1 MWGLFFLAV
10 AAVAVMLFAPGFV
23 LLRAFNVARPLAVG
37 FAPAFGVA
45 AYVVVGFAYS
55 KAGVPCSWASV
66 VVPVVAACCAAWA
79 FGASRRRKAGAL
91 SPVRFGLCE
100 KGACGVGA
108 GARFDALCL
117 AGYLV
122 FGAVF
127 ASIVFCWALGSP
139 DHYAQEYDNISHLG
153 SIQSFVES
161 GVWSP
166 FASSLYSTA
175 ADASIN
181 PLPGGGFYPTAWYT
195 VAALACSAFGVTS
208 AMAENVANL
217 VFVALVYPAGMFALL
232 RVVFEARP
240 SVVPF
245 GAVCCL
251 AFSGFPWML
260 LEFGPL
266 YPNMSAFCMV
276 PAAAATFLLIFGAK
290 CPARQRAGLAVWLLV
305 SLCALALAQPNAV
318 FTLAVILSPFL
329 VWEASRIPLL
339 ADASGAKR
347 VALRVMCALVAAG
360 CIAGIWMALYHAP
373 FLRSV
378 VEHEW
383 ILLHSYR
390 DAIIKGLG
398 MGFMADGSQ
407 LALSLAVAVGVVL
420 SVRRPRYLWLSGAF
434 AFAFVIFVVDVSTND
449 EIQHI
454 LGGFWYTD
462 MWRCAAMASLAAVPL
477 CALGLWGASR
487 GMLLLGRRA
496 FKGALPRA
504 ASLGVS
510 GGVCVLLLAAAV
522 FPGVAAPG
530 SATGQSAFR
539 MVASALHDSLNAES
553 VYDAAE
559 KGFVQK
565 VKQAVDSDDLVIN
578 VPDDGSAFAYVADGL
593 RTYYRYTREYDVA
606 KETAESRAIREGL
619 CNVASDDNVLAAV
632 RSIGAKYVLQLDQ
645 GQPEVPSPHLFT
657 YENGEKWHGIDA
669 VRDDTPGFEVVLSEG
684 DMRLYRITAAE

>member
-1 MWGLFFLAV
+1 MWGLFFLAA

-45 AYVVVGFAYS
+45 AYVVVGLAYS
-55 KAGVPCSWASV
+55 KANVACSWASV
-66 VVPVVAACCAAWA
+66 VIPVFVACCVAWA
-79 FGASRRRKAGAL
+79 FGASRRRKAGVAA
-91 SPVRFGLCE
+91 PIRFGLGE
-100 KGACGVGA
+100 RGAAGVPS

-117 AGYLV
+117 AAYLL
-122 FGAVF
+122 FGVVF
-127 ASIVFCWALGSP
+127 ASVVFCWALASP

-153 SIQSFVES
+153 SIQSFVTS

-175 ADASIN
+175 ADVAIN

-232 RVVFEARP
+232 RVVFDARP

-260 LEFGPL
+260 LVFGPL

-276 PAAAATFLLIFGAK
+276 PAAAAVFLLIFGVK
-290 CPARQRAGLAVWLLV
+290 CPARQRAGLVAWLLV

-318 FTLAVILSPFL
+318 FTLAVLLAPFL
-329 VWEASRIPLL
+329 VWKASRIPLL
-339 ADASGAKR
+339 ANASGARR
-347 VALRVMCALVAAG
+347 VALRVACALVAAG

-383 ILLHSYR
+383 VLLHSYR
-390 DAIIKGLG
+390 DAVIKGLG

-407 LALSLAVAVGVVL
+407 LALSLAVAAGVVL
-420 SVRRPRYLWLSGAF
+420 SARRPRYLWLTGAF
-434 AFAFVIFVVDVSTND
+434 ALAFVIFVVDVSTND

-462 MWRCAAMASLAAVPL
+462 MWRCAAMASLFAVPL
-477 CALGLWGASR
+477 CALGLWGVSR
-487 GMLLLGRRA
+487 GLLLLARRVCA
-496 FKGALPRA
+496 GALPSA
-504 ASLGVS
+504 VPACVS
-510 GGVCVLLLAAAV
+510 GVVCAALLLAAV
-522 FPGVAAPG
+522 FPGVSAPG

-539 MVASALHDSLNAES
+539 VVANVLQNNLNVES

-565 VKQAVDSDDLVIN
+565 VRQTVDSGDLVIN

-606 KETAESRAIREGL
+606 KETAESRVIRAGL
-619 CNVASDDNVLAAV
+619 CNIASDENVLTAV
-632 RSIGAKYVLQLDQ
+632 RAIGAKYVLQLDQ
-645 GQPEVPSPHLFT
+645 GEPEVSSPHLFT
-657 YENGEKWHGIDA
+657 YEMGEKWRGIDA
-669 VRDDTPGFEVVLSEG
+669 IRDDTPGFEVVLSEG
-684 DMRLYRITAAE
+684 DMRLYKIADAE